1 VAQSPASDEATRRLG
16 LVPLTALVV
25 GNMVGSGVFLLPAA
39 LAPFGGVSLLGW
51 LASAGGATLLGLAIA
66 RSARRLPEPGGPYA
80 YTRGAFGDFAAF
92 LVGWGYWI
100 SCWCAQAAIAIAMV
114 GYLGSLV
121 PFVTASSFSSSATAI
136 AAIALL
142 CAINVAGVRGAGRV
156 QTVTVVL
163 KVLPLLA
170 VALFG
175 LAHLEPAHFRP
186 FNPTGMPLLIGVQA
200 CLGVTLWAFQG
211 FESASIAARDA
222 RDPHRN
228 VPRATL
234 LGIGLATL
242 LYVGA
247 TTAVMG
253 LMPLPVLGSSTAPF
267 ADAAA
272 ALWGPVGHTLIAL
285 GAIVSCFGALNG
297 WILVAGRMPWAI
309 ARDGLFPRV
318 FDRLSR
324 RGTPTVGLVVSSS
337 LACALVI
344 ANHTDSLV
352 TMFTGMIVL
361 STMSAL
367 VPLLFGAMAEVHAS
381 LRERVAGRPGARLGI
396 VIGLAAFAYGLL
408 TIHGMGDLYVARGF
422 LLLLAGIPFY
432 ALARSRR

>member
-1 VAQSPASDEATRRLG
+1 MSAAPPHDAARRLG

-51 LASAGGATLLGLAIA
+51 LASAGGALLLGLAIA

-114 GYLGSLV
+114 GYLGSLF
-121 PFVTASSFSSSATAI
+121 PALTASSVTSSGTAI
-136 AAIALL
+136 AAIAGL
-142 CAINVAGVRGAGRV
+142 CAVNVAGVRGAGRV
-156 QTVTVVL
+156 QTVTTVL

-170 VALFG
+170 VTLFG
-175 LAHLEPAHFRP
+175 LAHLEPAHFEP
-186 FNPTGMPLLIGVQA
+186 FNPTSLPLLAGVQA
-200 CLGVTLWAFQG
+200 CLGITLWAYQG
-211 FESASIAARDA
+211 FESASVAARDA
-222 RDPHRN
+222 IDPRRD
-228 VPRATL
+228 VPRATI
-234 LGIGLATL
+234 LGISLATV

-253 LMPLPVLGSSTAPF
+253 LMPLEVLGRSTAPF
-267 ADAAA
+267 ADAAG

-309 ARDGLFPRV
+309 AGDGLFPRI
-318 FDRLSR
+318 FGGLSR
-324 RGTPTVGLVVSSS
+324 RGTPTVGLVVSSA
-337 LACALVI
+337 LACGLVI

-367 VPLLFGAMAEVHAS
+367 VPLLFGAMAEVFFS
-381 LRERVAGRPGARLGI
+381 LRERVGRRPRARRGI
-396 VIGLAAFAYGLL
+396 AIGLAAFAYGLV
-408 TIHGMGDLYVARGF
+408 TIQGMGDLYVARGF